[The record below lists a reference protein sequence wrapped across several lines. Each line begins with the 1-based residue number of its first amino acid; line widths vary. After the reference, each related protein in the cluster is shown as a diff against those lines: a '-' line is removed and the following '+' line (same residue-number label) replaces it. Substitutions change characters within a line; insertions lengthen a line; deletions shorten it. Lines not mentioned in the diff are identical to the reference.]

1 MKTNFPDLVV
11 LLLGTCVIST
21 NDDAF
26 SVAYGVCL
34 NPCGPPKEPRCYER
48 IGTVTLVPKQYSSQ
62 GDGGPKTAE
71 DEEFK
76 IASEGNGELWK
87 LVDEGLFG

>member
-1 MKTNFPDLVV
+1 M
-11 LLLGTCVIST
+11 
-21 NDDAF
+21 
-26 SVAYGVCL
+26 
-34 NPCGPPKEPRCYER
+34 
-48 IGTVTLVPKQYSSQ
+48 PKQYSSQ